1 MSSAAATARP
11 DVFILAAGRGRRLIP
26 LTDATPKPLLEVG
39 GKPLLAHHLAAL
51 AGRGFG
57 GAVINLAWHGAQ
69 IRDYL
74 ADDANRC
81 GLDIRFADEPPGA
94 LETGGGVVNAL
105 PLLRG
110 DSFVVVNA
118 DVLCDVDL
126 AALSVGDDCDMN
138 LVLVATPG
146 YREHGDFGL
155 VGGRLRLRGG
165 GGGYGDGDGDGGDGN
180 AGNRNAGG
188 GGDGDNDDNDGDND
202 DGGGGGGGD
211 GDGDGNRNAGGGGGD
226 DGEYTYAGI
235 GIFRRRA
242 FDGFAAGRFPLLAV
256 IERAIERGRAGGVVH
271 RGLWMDVGAP
281 ERLVE
286 ARRYFGDSEE

>member
-11 DVFILAAGRGRRLIP
+11 DAFILAAGRGRRLIP

-74 ADDANRC
+74 AVAEHRC

-126 AALSVGDDCDMN
+126 AALAVGDDCDMN

-155 VGGRLRLRGG
+155 VDGRLRLRGG
-165 GGGYGDGDGDGGDGN
+165 GDGDGNAGDGNADDGNDVVGAGGDGN

-188 GGDGDNDDNDGDND
+188 GGGDD
-202 DGGGGGGGD
+202 
-211 GDGDGNRNAGGGGGD
+211 DGDGNRNVGGGGGDNGDSGDDD

-242 FDGFAAGRFPLLAV
+242 FAGFAAGRFPLLAV

-286 ARRYFGDSEE
+286 ARRYFGDGGK

>member
-1 MSSAAATARP
+1 MSPSTATARP

-51 AGRGFG
+51 AAHGFA

-74 ADDANRC
+74 AVAEHRC

-188 GGDGDNDDNDGDND
+188 GGGDN
-202 DGGGGGGGD
+202 
-211 GDGDGNRNAGGGGGD
+211 

-242 FDGFAAGRFPLLAV
+242 FAGFAAGRFPLLAV

-286 ARRYFGDSEE
+286 ARRYFSGGK